1 MRDKPTIPQTSDEWK
16 RASDHYQ
23 DALLVKAKKS
33 SFKVHSELVQLDI
46 FVHSLKD
53 ILSTRNPKHITKEEL
68 IKISKWKLLR
78 GKFRPGFLKR
88 IEEKNTPETVV
99 QVTTEAFGKV
109 NEEATLMDAVNAIG
123 LLNTMYGISYATSS
137 LLLSIAIPTVPFMTD
152 ELIAIVNPPFKKAK
166 YDQAEFKKVYEYVA
180 NLRLTISGSAFQISD
195 WIWAWNIKK

>member
-1 MRDKPTIPQTSDEWK
+1 MSIPKTTDEWK
-16 RASDHYQ
+16 RASDQYQ

-33 SFKVHSELVQLDI
+33 SFKTHSELVQLDI

-53 ILSTRNPKHITKEEL
+53 ILHTRTPKHITKEEL
-68 IKISKWKLLR
+68 IKIAKWKLLR

-88 IEEKNTPETVV
+88 IEEKNTADSVI
-99 QVTTEAFGKV
+99 QVTTEAFEKLNDEPKLV
-109 NEEATLMDAVNAIG
+109 EVANAIAV
-123 LLNTMYGISYATSS
+123 LNSMYGISYATSS
-137 LLLSIAIPTVPFMTD
+137 LILSIACPSVPFMTD

-180 NLRLTISGSAFQISD
+180 QLRETIKGSAFEISD